1 MVTPDGV
8 ARTADYPFDLSGGRL
23 CLDFANTI
31 GWRGRD
37 EPNEHLGSYGDF
49 IAWAEQAGAVAP
61 REARSLLRRAAA
73 KPAEARQALAGAS
86 ELREAIYR
94 VFAAIAAG
102 RSPRPPDLAIVNA
115 AVPAAFERSR
125 LVPSK
130 AGFTLAA
137 GVKDDDLAA
146 PLTPVVRSAVDL
158 LTSPS
163 ELERV
168 RTCAATACAWL
179 FLDTTKN
186 RARRW
191 CDMKVCGNREKVRR
205 FREGV

>member
-1 MVTPDGV
+1 MVTCDV
-8 ARTADYPFDLSGGRL
+8 TARSADYQFDLSGGRL

-31 GWRGRD
+31 GWRGSD
-37 EPNEHLGSYGDF
+37 EPNEHLGSYGDV
-49 IAWAEQAGAVAP
+49 IAWAEQAGVVSP
-61 REARSLLRRAAA
+61 REARALLRRAAA
-73 KPAEARQALAGAS
+73 RPAEARRTLEDAIA
-86 ELREAIYR
+86 LREALYR

-102 RSPRPPDLAIVNA
+102 RSPRGADLALVNA
-115 AVPAAFERSR
+115 AVPRAFERSR
-125 LVPSK
+125 LVASRE
-130 AGFTLAA
+130 GFTLAA
-137 GVKDDDLAA
+137 DVHDDDLAA

-191 CDMKVCGNREKVRR
+191 CDMKTCGNREKVRR
-205 FREGV
+205 FRSA

>member
-1 MVTPDGV
+1 MVTADV
-8 ARTADYPFDLSGGRL
+8 TARSAVYEFDLSGGRL

-49 IAWAEQAGAVAP
+49 IAWAEQAGVLSP
-61 REARSLLRRAAA
+61 REARALLWRAAA
-73 KPAEARQALAGAS
+73 RPADAVRTLAGAI
-86 ELREAIYR
+86 ELREALYR

-102 RSPRPPDLAIVNA
+102 GSPHASDLARVNA

-125 LVPSK
+125 LVASK
-130 AGFTLAA
+130 DGFTLAA
-137 GVKDDDLAA
+137 SVKDDDLAA

-158 LTSPS
+158 LTSPDV
-163 ELERV
+163 ERV
-168 RTCAATACAWL
+168 RTCAAAACAWL

-191 CDMKVCGNREKVRR
+191 CDMKTCGNREKVRR
-205 FREGV
+205 FRSA

>member
-1 MVTPDGV
+1 MVTADGV
-8 ARTADYPFDLSGGRL
+8 ARTADYTFDLRGGRL

-31 GWRGRD
+31 GWRESD
-37 EPNEHLGSYGDF
+37 APADHLESYGDL

-61 REARSLLRRAAA
+61 REARALLRRAAA
-73 KPAEARQALAGAS
+73 RPAEARQALAGAI
-86 ELREAIYR
+86 ELREALYR

-102 RSPRPPDLAIVNA
+102 RPPRPPDLAIVNA

-125 LVPSK
+125 LVASK

-137 GVKDDDLAA
+137 GVKEDDLAA
-146 PLTPVVRSAVDL
+146 PLTPVVRSAIDL
-158 LTSPS
+158 ITSPDV
-163 ELERV
+163 ERV

-191 CDMKVCGNREKVRR
+191 CDMKTCGNREKVRR
-205 FREGV
+205 FRGTA

>member
-1 MVTPDGV
+1 MVTTDGV
-8 ARTADYPFDLSGGRL
+8 ARTADYTFDLSGGRL

-73 KPAEARQALAGAS
+73 KPAEARHALARAI

-94 VFAAIAAG
+94 VLAAIAAG

-146 PLTPVVRSAVDL
+146 PLTAVVRSAVDL

-191 CDMKVCGNREKVRR
+191 CDMKTCGNREKVRR
-205 FREGV
+205 FRSA